1 MSSQPKRLSLFK
13 NSEVFNSVQEALQKI
28 MQKGLF
34 KAPESHDTN
43 QPFSTQD
50 QSVRKAASFKTA

>member
-1 MSSQPKRLSLFK
+1 MSSQPRRLSLFK
-13 NSEVFNSVQEALQKI
+13 NSVFNSVQEALQKM

-34 KAPESHDTN
+34 KVPESHDTN

-50 QSVRKAASFKTA
+50 QSVRKAASSKTA